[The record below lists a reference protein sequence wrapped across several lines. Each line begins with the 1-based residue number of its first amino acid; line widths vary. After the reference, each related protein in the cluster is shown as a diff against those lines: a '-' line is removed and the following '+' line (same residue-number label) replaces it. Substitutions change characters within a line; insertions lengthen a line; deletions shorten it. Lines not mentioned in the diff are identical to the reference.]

1 MFNYQGKTALVTG
14 ASSGMGEIFAQE
26 LAKRGMN
33 VILLARSEDKLRA
46 LAAILQQEYHV
57 RTEVIVADLS
67 QEHIAQKIFDTVE
80 QMDLTVDL
88 LVNNAGFLNYGPFE
102 HISPQQDHA
111 QVMVNVMALVDLT
124 HAFVPKMLAQGEGGV
139 INVSSS
145 GGFQPM
151 PYIAVYGA
159 TKAFVLSFSE
169 ALWGEYKNRGLRVL
183 ALCPGPTAT
192 GALAK
197 VFDNGKATPPR
208 QVVTTALKSLE
219 AKRNYVIPG
228 MNNYFLANI
237 VPRFLP
243 RNMVVQILKQ
253 ITHPRG

>member
-1 MFNYQGKTALVTG
+1 M
-14 ASSGMGEIFAQE
+14 
-26 LAKRGMN
+26 
-33 VILLARSEDKLRA
+33 
-46 LAAILQQEYHV
+46 
-57 RTEVIVADLS
+57 
-67 QEHIAQKIFDTVE
+67 
-80 QMDLTVDL
+80 
-88 LVNNAGFLNYGPFE
+88 NNAGFLNYGPFE

-197 VFDNGKATPPR
+197 VFDDGKATPPR
-208 QVVTTALKSLE
+208 QVVTTALKALE